1 MKRKHSRTS
10 GISARRRGAG
20 FSLIE
25 LMTAMLLSLLLI
37 AATVSVFVSNKR
49 VYAATEGMGRLQENA
64 RIAFELM
71 SRDIREAGGNPCDV
85 KMKMVNVLDD
95 ATNWWAAYDGVTD
108 TGIRGFDD
116 GEFDDGADDT
126 DAIQIQY
133 FEDTGLV
140 TTAGMGGNT
149 GQLEL
154 ATGDINRI
162 TDQQILM
169 ACGFFSSGAAPV
181 TDAAAI
187 FSAGKSGSA
196 ITHGESSG
204 NIDATFSNTS
214 HPTAVVFPA
223 NTLIGSMRAM
233 EWYVA
238 ENDQGRNSLYRRQL
252 RYPGTA
258 PVMGDPEEVVDDV
271 IDLQL
276 TYLAGG
282 TWSTTLPTSWANV
295 TAVQVQLELEE
306 SDSRPGGVQGELMK
320 RKLTHVIALR
330 NKL

>member
-1 MKRKHSRTS
+1 MKHKKFPAAGFSRHQR
-10 GISARRRGAG
+10 AAG

-25 LMTAMLLSLLLI
+25 LMTAMLLSMLLI
-37 AATVSVFVSNKR
+37 AATISVFVSNKR
-49 VYAATEGMGRLQENA
+49 VYAATEGLGRLQENA

-85 KMKMVNVLDD
+85 RLKMVNVLEDE
-95 ATNWWAAYDGVTD
+95 TNWWAKYDGVD
-108 TGIRGFDD
+108 NLGILGFDD
-116 GEFDDGADDT
+116 GGFTDSAAGT

-140 TTAGMGGNT
+140 TSAGMGGTT
-149 GQLEL
+149 GQLAVE
-154 ATGDINRI
+154 DIDRI

-169 ACGFFSSGAAPV
+169 ACGFFSSSAAPV

-187 FSAGKSGSA
+187 FSAGKTGSA
-196 ITHGESSG
+196 ITHGEDSG
-204 NIDATFSNTS
+204 NAKDTFSNST
-214 HPTAVVFPA
+214 HPTEVVFPA
-223 NTLIGSMRAM
+223 DTLIGSLRAM

-252 RYPGTA
+252 SYAGGA
-258 PVMGDPEEVVDDV
+258 PAMGDPEEVVDDV
-271 IDLQL
+271 TDLQL

-282 TWSTTLPTSWANV
+282 TWTTALPTSWANV
-295 TAVQVQLELEE
+295 TAVQVELELE
-306 SDSRPGGVQGELMK
+306 DSNNRAGGVQGEVMK